1 MLVSRMPQRMMVH
14 CISVVVTAGVFGT
27 SALPQQEGRTV
38 AREHTQTSA
47 GIVGV
52 WKVTELLSRSPGENW
67 TNVSPQLSLYI
78 FTKRHY
84 SYMFTVGGGPRPLFA
99 GDPNKPTDAEMV
111 AAYKTFVA
119 AAGTY
124 ALSGPTLTFNAT
136 MAKNPNEMM
145 GKPLIY
151 TVQLNGDVLRM
162 TITSPPFSPG
172 RERRTVLT
180 RVE

>member
-1 MLVSRMPQRMMVH
+1 MMVH
-14 CISVVVTAGVFGT
+14 CISVVVTANVFAT

-38 AREHTQTSA
+38 AREHAQTSA
-47 GIVGV
+47 HGIVGV
-52 WKVTELLSRSPGENW
+52 WKVTELLSRAPGENW

-111 AAYKTFVA
+111 TAYKTFVA
-119 AAGTY
+119 ATGTY
-124 ALSGPTLTFNAT
+124 VVSGPTLTLNAT
-136 MAKNPNEMM
+136 MTKNPNEMV

-151 TVQLNGDVLRM
+151 TVQLKGDVLRM
-162 TITSPPFSPG
+162 TITNPPFSPG